1 MSFLRH
7 PVSLALLCAAL
18 LAQEPATF
26 KTSTNLVVI
35 NLTVRDK
42 SGKLID
48 TLKKEDFTLFEDDKP
63 QALSVFEIERLST
76 VAAPS
81 PAPQL
86 KTRDAAPASTANPA
100 SPTADRPSFK
110 DRRLLAFFF
119 DFSSMQP
126 AEQIRAKD
134 AALKFVDQ
142 QMTPSDLV
150 TILTFSNK
158 LKVVEEFTDDR
169 EVLKTAIQKF
179 RIGESSELAVDAA
192 TAAEEGDDSGG
203 FVADET
209 EFNVFNT
216 DRKLSA
222 LESAAKQLGTFS
234 EKKALIYFSS
244 GVGRTGTENDSQL
257 RSTVNAAIKA
267 NVAFY
272 PIDARGLIATPLGG
286 DASTASP
293 KGTGIFTGSTQKGT
307 RDKINNQQ
315 ETLDTLASD
324 TGGKAMLDSNDLTEG
339 IQQAQKD
346 ISTYYL
352 LGYYST
358 NAMDDG
364 RFRKIRVKLN
374 NPSLQAK
381 LDYRPGYY
389 ANKTFKKFN
398 STDKE
403 RQLEEALTLGNPVTD
418 LPMALEIDYFRISKD
433 KYFVPISV
441 KIPGSSIDLSKR
453 SSTDLDFIGQIRD
466 SAGKLVT
473 GVRDGITI
481 KLNQDDAAKLSRKQL
496 QYDTGIV
503 LSPGD
508 YRLTFLAREN
518 QTGKMGT
525 FATNFTVPDFG
536 KQGAALRLSSVV
548 WSNQKE
554 PLSATVGS
562 AGTSKKLLAMHPL
575 VHDGQKLVPSIT
587 RVFRADQKMYVYFE
601 VYDPGTETDQKL
613 SSVAAELSMF
623 RGTAKAKS
631 SAPIRLTRAATNR
644 PNTVAF
650 TFEMPLANLKPG
662 QYTAQVNVIDELSKK
677 FGFVRTPVVIQ

>member
-1 MSFLRH
+1 MKNRLRNFCFGL
-7 PVSLALLCAAL
+7 LAVAA

-26 KTSTNLVVI
+26 KASSNLVVV
-35 NLTVRDK
+35 NVTVRDK
-42 SGKLID
+42 SGKLIEN
-48 TLKKEDFTLFEDDKP
+48 LKKEDFTLYEDDKA
-63 QALSVFEIERLST
+63 QSLTVFEVEKLSSE
-76 VAAPS
+76 PL
-81 PAPQL
+81 PAPVQQL
-86 KTRDAAPASTANPA
+86 KTRDGSAAPAPA
-100 SPTADRPSFK
+100 PAEKPDTRPSFK

-119 DFSSMQP
+119 DMSSMQP

-134 AALKFVDQ
+134 AALSFLDKN
-142 QMTPSDLV
+142 MTAADLV
-150 TILTFSNK
+150 TILSYSNK
-158 LKVVEEFTDDR
+158 LNVVEEFTDDR
-169 EVLKTAIQKF
+169 ERLRLAIQKF
-179 RIGESSELAVDAA
+179 RIGESSELAVDGA
-192 TAAEEGDDSGG
+192 TGAEEGDDSGS

-216 DRKLSA
+216 DRKLTA
-222 LESAAKQLGTFS
+222 LETAAKQLGVFS
-234 EKKALIYFSS
+234 EKKALVYFSS

-324 TGGKAMLDSNDLTEG
+324 TGGKALLDSNDLTLG
-339 IQQAQKD
+339 IQAAQKD

-358 NAMDDG
+358 NPAEDG

-374 NPSLQAK
+374 NPAISAK
-381 LDYRPGYY
+381 LDFRPGYY
-389 ANKTFKKFN
+389 ANKQFKNFN

-418 LPMALEIDYFRISKD
+418 LPLALEVDYFRIARD

-441 KIPGSSIDLSKR
+441 KIPGSAIDLSKR
-453 SSTDLDFIGQIRD
+453 ASTNFDFIGQIRD
-466 SAGKLVT
+466 TTGKLIT
-473 GVRDGITI
+473 GVRDGITM
-481 KLNQDDAAKLSRKQL
+481 KLNQDAAAKLSRKQL

-503 LSPGD
+503 LSPGG
-508 YRLTFLAREN
+508 YKLTFLAREN

-525 FATNFTVPDFG
+525 FETKFTVPDFG
-536 KQGAALRLSSVV
+536 KTSTNLRLSSVV

-554 PLSATVGS
+554 ATTAAVGN
-562 AGTSKKLLAMHPL
+562 AGSSKKLTAMHPL
-575 VHDGQKLVPSIT
+575 VHDGQKIVPSIT
-587 RVFRADQKMYVYFE
+587 RVFKKDQKMFVYFE
-601 VYDPGTETDQKL
+601 VYDAGTETEQKL
-613 SSVAAELSMF
+613 SSVAAQVTMF
-623 RGTAKAKS
+623 RAGTRTMAS
-631 SAPIRLTRAATNR
+631 PPLRMTRTASNR
-644 PNTVAF
+644 PNTLAF
-650 TFEMPLANLKPG
+650 QFEVPLANLKPG
-662 QYTAQVNVIDELSKK
+662 DYVAQVNVIDELARK
-677 FGFVRTPVVIQ
+677 FGFARTQFVVQ